1 MEYYSAVARNEAL
14 IGAMTQ
20 INLRN
25 YMLSEKSQSPKV
37 TYYDSIYVNYPEA
50 GNLLTQRVD
59 QWLPEADGS
68 YCLMY
73 VGFLFRIMKMFG
85 TGKATVT

>member
-1 MEYYSAVARNEAL
+1 MEYYSAVARNEVP

-59 QWLPEADGS
+59 
-68 YCLMY
+68 
-73 VGFLFRIMKMFG
+73 
-85 TGKATVT
+85 